1 MKNLALAVKKVQL
14 LVAVTTLALILTI
27 GWGVQA
33 NAQDEGRAFFVQAEA
48 AQGFAAPGNTQPA
61 NFLVVVTNHRTG
73 APVANLTE
81 SNFAIINHFSIP
93 GQLCGFSNQIAFFHN
108 IGTGAYQ
115 IRVELPD
122 ILGCAWIQG
131 DYLAQI
137 IVNEG
142 FKRGQATA
150 TLSIK

>member
-1 MKNLALAVKKVQL
+1 MKMSIYRLFAVMGLMTALTV
-14 LVAVTTLALILTI
+14 
-27 GWGVQA
+27 GWGLQA
-33 NAQDEGRAFFVQAEA
+33 NAQDVGRAFFVQAEA

-61 NFLVVVTNHRTG
+61 NFLVVVTDHRTG
-73 APVANLTE
+73 APVTNLSE

-93 GQLCGFSNQIAFFHN
+93 GQLCGFSNQIAFFNN

-122 ILGCAWIQG
+122 ILGCAWVQG
-131 DYLAQI
+131 DYLAQV
-137 IVNEG
+137 IVNAVS
-142 FKRGQATA
+142 KRGQATA

>member
-1 MKNLALAVKKVQL
+1 MKKLAPAVVKKVQL
-14 LVAVTTLALILTI
+14 LVAVTTLALILTS
-27 GWGVQA
+27 GGVQA
-33 NAQDEGRAFFVQAEA
+33 NAEDEGRAFFVQAEA
-48 AQGFAAPGNTQPA
+48 AQGFASPGNTQPA

-73 APVANLTE
+73 TPVVNLTE

-93 GQLCGFSNQIAFFHN
+93 GQLCGFSNQIAFFGN
-108 IGTGAYQ
+108 VGTGAYQ

-122 ILGCAWIQG
+122 ILGCAWVQG
-131 DYLAQI
+131 DYLAQV
-137 IVNEG
+137 IVSEG

>member
-1 MKNLALAVKKVQL
+1 MNMSIYRLFAVMGLMTALTV
-14 LVAVTTLALILTI
+14 
-27 GWGVQA
+27 GWGLQA
-33 NAQDEGRAFFVQAEA
+33 NAQDVGRAFFVQAEA
-48 AQGFAAPGNTQPA
+48 ARGSAAPGNTEPA
-61 NFLVVVTNHRTG
+61 NFLVVVTDHRTG

-93 GQLCGFSNQIAFFHN
+93 GQLCGFSNQIAFFNN

-122 ILGCAWIQG
+122 ILGCAWVQG
-131 DYLAQI
+131 DYLAQV
-137 IVNEG
+137 IVNAVS
-142 FKRGQATA
+142 KRGQATA